1 MSSELQTIITL
12 LNDAKEVFK
21 AKYWNMKEAQRRT
34 SLYETYRVI
43 QNEWA
48 NAPLKKIAR
57 LQEFVNANKD
67 L

>member
-1 MSSELQTIITL
+1 MSNELQTIITL
-12 LNDAKEVFK
+12 LNDAKEVFIK
-21 AKYWNMKEAQRRT
+21 KYWSMRWACERTALYPVYTLIQR
-34 SLYETYRVI
+34 
-43 QNEWA
+43 EWA